1 MNWNKRNHA
10 GLTPI
15 EVTLKNNDESFFDI
29 LMEIPAVDKSV
40 LPPLLVKK
48 SQNRKRKAINEVT
61 VPECPVCF
69 IELNTAAN
77 IHQCVKGHFVCG
89 TCEPHVQN
97 CPQCREAIMGRAYG
111 MENFIKDNLN

>member
-48 SQNRKRKAINEVT
+48 SQNRKRKAINVIGHVMRGWNEN
-61 VPECPVCF
+61 
-69 IELNTAAN
+69 L
-77 IHQCVKGHFVCG
+77 VKTGKTIG
-89 TCEPHVQN
+89 N
-97 CPQCREAIMGRAYG
+97 R
-111 MENFIKDNLN
+111 